1 MFDVLGI
8 VFCVLVVFVGVVS
21 YISVFKFCVVWFG
34 WLIWVCLWFGV
45 VVYLVLDWIL
55 GFGCGLV
62 WLCGLFCFVVRS
74 ALVGLICACLSLVV
88 SFCYVL
94 VLVYCGGLRCLGCDL
109 LVWVCV
115 LVLSGGSCLVCVG
128 WWSAGFVVDLV
139 SVCGLACVRRFAP
152 FSGC

>member
-1 MFDVLGI
+1 M
-8 VFCVLVVFVGVVS
+8 VV
-21 YISVFKFCVVWFG
+21 C
-34 WLIWVCLWFGV
+34 
-45 VVYLVLDWIL
+45 LVLDWIL
-55 GFGCGLV
+55 GFGCRLV

-115 LVLSGGSCLVCVG
+115 LVLSGGSCSVCVG
-128 WWSAGFVVDLV
+128 WWSAGFVWLIWFRCVGWRVLD
-139 SVCGLACVRRFAP
+139 GLRRFLAVD
-152 FSGC
+152 FALWLCVWF